1 MSDRAHGVTV
11 VGPADLVGLRK
22 DWDSLADR
30 CPGGYLS
37 QSWRWAAAAW
47 HTVAEPRGHKLH
59 IVVLRNEGRLVAV
72 LPLVSFRTRNLQ
84 VVRPL
89 GSESSEYSSPLVEP
103 GPNASDCMAR
113 IFKEAARFGDILSL
127 PHVRRD
133 EAFAEFVSRYRF
145 RAHEDNLLSTPWLDR
160 RDYREWPEYLA
171 SLSTSHLAGLRRK
184 HRRLGEQGSLSFDVE
199 RSPIPEAEIDMVL
212 SLKQRWMDR
221 NQVDNPWIATP
232 EYRAFLLAVTS
243 GSVDRDGLTLFTLRL
258 DGRLVAVQLNAVDA
272 KRVEFLIGAFDE
284 QWGRYSPGEILMQAC
299 LCWAFENGLDFD
311 FRIGSEPYKFNWA
324 RRDTITSDWRVALSA
339 RGFAAVTVRKLHRK
353 AQRLRMRLGLGR
365 FFRPF
370 RRPGLVEGK

>member
-1 MSDRAHGVTV
+1 MSDRVHRVTV
-11 VGPADLVGLRK
+11 VGPADLPELRN
-22 DWDSLADR
+22 DWDSLAGR
-30 CPGGYLS
+30 CPARYLS

-47 HTVAEPRGHKLH
+47 HTVAQPRGRKLH

-72 LPLVSFRTRNLQ
+72 FPLVSFRTRQLK

-103 GPNASDCMAR
+103 GPHYSEYMTR
-113 IFKEAARFGDILSL
+113 IFKAAARFGDVLLL

-133 EAFAEFVSRYRF
+133 EAFAEFIGHYRF
-145 RAHEDNLLSTPWLDR
+145 RAYEDNLLNTPWLDR

-184 HRRLGEQGSLSFDVE
+184 HRRLEEQGGLSFDVE
-199 RSPIPEAEIDMVL
+199 RSPIPEAEIDTVL
-212 SLKQRWMDR
+212 SLKQQWMDR

-243 GSVDRDGLTLFTLRL
+243 GNVDRDALTLFTFRL
-258 DGRLVAVQLNAVDA
+258 DGKLVGAQLNAIDG

-284 QWGRYSPGEILMQAC
+284 QWGRYSPGELLMQQC

-311 FRIGSEPYKFNWA
+311 FRIGSEPYKLNWA
-324 RRDTITSDWRVALSA
+324 RRDTITSDWQVALSA
-339 RGFAAVTVRKLHRK
+339 RGFAAVTVRKLRRQ
-353 AQRLRMRLGLGR
+353 AQRLRMQLGLGR
-365 FFRPF
+365 FIRAF
-370 RRPGLVEGK
+370 RRAKLTEGK